1 MDALYNQYLAFS
13 ASKSPF
19 IRHRAIEGMGNLF
32 IRYPQ
37 FLLKPQTSSIIKNAL
52 ASEDWQMRLQMITN
66 LTDFLIAEEAKM
78 VKQGKPGT
86 AFFPFYIM
94 LVANIL
100 HRREETGRRRGRIGW

>member
-37 FLLKPQTSSIIKNAL
+37 FLLKPQTSSIIKNARLRGL
-52 ASEDWQMRLQMITN
+52 ANEV
-66 LTDFLIAEEAKM
+66 TDDYESYGFLDC
-78 VKQGKPGT
+78 
-86 AFFPFYIM
+86 
-94 LVANIL
+94 
-100 HRREETGRRRGRIGW
+100 RRSKNG